1 MAPVEKRAMMAEIGS
16 TSSIGMGP
24 PGAGFRRS
32 RPRKVPSFSAWWS
45 TAVVYSLKI
54 P

>member
-24 PGAGFRRS
+24 PGAGFSRR
-32 RPRKVPSFSAWWS
+32 RPRSVPSFSAWLS
-45 TAVVYSLKI
+45 TSAVYSLKI
-54 P
+54 S